1 MKNEDHFPPDYKTAR
16 ANFLDACKAAELG
29 TTARVHPSA
38 KTRDGKSLFLDT
50 ATIGAREA
58 ETALLMISATHGV
71 EGYFGSGVQT
81 GLLREGKLAPPDG
94 AKVVLLHALNPYGF
108 AWDRRVNEDNADINR
123 NFVDHDDPPA
133 NDAYAA
139 LVDWIAPKD
148 MSRDS
153 LKAANAKLK
162 AYADAHGTF
171 ALQEAISK
179 GQYVFPDGM
188 YFGGQK
194 DAWSAAMLRD
204 VFREEL
210 RDVKKLIVIDFH
222 TGLGAHGHCEMI
234 SEDMPGSPGYVRAR
248 SIWGARVCSSE
259 AGESVSAPLN
269 GTIDKAVPDLLPG
282 AEITFAALEAG
293 TAPARDV
300 FNALRRDNWLHCV
313 AGHGHADAEA
323 IRREIRAA
331 FYPDTTEWKRMVWKT
346 AEEVVQQALKALD

>member
-313 AGHGHADAEA
+313 AGHDHADAEA

-331 FYPDTTEWKRMVWKT
+331 FYPDTAEWKRMVWKT